1 MKKKQKSIAQVA
13 YEKNPIGGI
22 ANFGAWDTA
31 PECVRE
37 SHRNLCDTAIKEFI
51 NRGKKNVR

>member
-1 MKKKQKSIAQVA
+1 MKKRQKSIAQVA

-31 PECVRE
+31 PECVRV
-37 SHRNLCDTAIKEFI
+37 SHYKLCSTAISEFI
-51 NRGKKNVR
+51 KRAKKNIL